1 MNVLKLINSD
11 APRKRLDEV
20 YNLCKSKT
28 MCEGG
33 EEIEKELLIDDT
45 GSELRSRAIKRFA

>member
-33 EEIEKELLIDDT
+33 EEIEKELLIDDR
-45 GSELRSRAIKRFA
+45 GSM